1 MRSMPT
7 APRLVMVTTLCL
19 CGASLLW
26 ACGSGEDTLHTTPH
40 RPDGAEA
47 AATAGETAES
57 AETGTPP
64 VPGDTG
70 VPAEIEVNAGE
81 HFMHR
86 LKVLPLIRVK
96 NHPQMAVWCETAK
109 GEFISTLFITE
120 RIGSQSWRGAPSD
133 PTPAEEIRRKES
145 LPVWAHRHGT
155 VYADGLHLP
164 TEDEPMPDGVTAA
177 TPTSSFTVRTALPAG
192 HERLRVYLEVN
203 NSTDFN
209 DHYSEDAPAGSAT
222 YSGGPWGSGQPA
234 LVYSGVIDLTDD
246 GAAAQRIDLELLGHA
261 SPDGSTGEIYQDL
274 DGVTTALDIVEGVS
288 IRLEE
293 P

>member
-1 MRSMPT
+1 MRSMLT

-19 CGASLLW
+19 VGASLLW
-26 ACGSGEDTLHTTPH
+26 ASGSGEQTLQTTPH
-40 RPDGAEA
+40 RPEHVDSDTPSDTA
-47 AATAGETAES
+47 ADAPADTTPS
-57 AETGTPP
+57 AA
-64 VPGDTG
+64 G
-70 VPAEIEVNAGE
+70 VPAVIEVIEGE

-86 LKVLPLIRVK
+86 LKVMPLIRVK
-96 NHPQMAVWCETAK
+96 NHPQMAVWCETEE

-120 RIGSQSWRGAPSD
+120 RIGTESWHGAPGD

-155 VYADGLHLP
+155 VYGDGLRLP

-177 TPTSSFTVRTALPAG
+177 TPTSSFTVRTELPAG
-192 HERLRVYLEVN
+192 HERLRIYLEVN

-209 DHYSEDAPAGSAT
+209 DHYTEDAPEGSPT

-234 LVYSGVIDLTDD
+234 LIYGGVVDLTAT
-246 GAAAQRIDLELLGHA
+246 GATAERVDLELLGHA
-261 SPDGSTGEIYQDL
+261 SPDGSTGRIYEDFH
-274 DGVTTALDIVEGVS
+274 GVTTALDIVEGAS